1 MDGWDTRTACRF
13 GAKLLTA
20 VIVLIAALTDADCA
34 FAQPT
39 VYPTRT
45 STIIVPFVPGGVTDF
60 LARAVAENLGEQF
73 GKSFI
78 IENKGGAG
86 MIVGAL
92 AASKAPPDGYTMLMA
107 TNGTLA
113 INPTLYKSLPYAPLK
128 DLMPVALVG
137 SLPFVLLVNPDLPIH
152 NIGDLI
158 RLAKEQPGQLNI
170 ASGGVGSSAHVFGE
184 LLQSVA
190 GIKLVHVAYRGNS
203 PAMTDVIAGHVQM
216 MFSDI
221 GSAEEFIKSGKVRAL
236 AVTTHDRFPG
246 APDIPTIAESGVPGY
261 SAESWQMLVAPA
273 GVPDATVFKLNS
285 AVNAA
290 VASPAMQQK
299 LIQLQVT
306 PKGTGTPTELQAFM
320 HTEIDRWAAVLHDAG
335 IAGSQ

>member
-1 MDGWDTRTACRF
+1 MARKLGPT
-13 GAKLLTA
+13 LLTTA
-20 VIVLIAALTDADCA
+20 VATIAVAITAAGA
-34 FAQPT
+34 FAQAT
-39 VYPTRT
+39 DYPTRP
-45 STIIVPFVPGGVTDF
+45 STIIVPFVPGGITDL
-60 LARAVAENLGEQF
+60 LARVVAEKLGEQF
-73 GKSFI
+73 GKSFVV
-78 IENKGGAG
+78 ENKGGAG

-107 TNGTLA
+107 TNGTMA
-113 INPTLYKSLPYAPLK
+113 INPTLYKALPYAPLK

-137 SLPFVLLVNPDLPIH
+137 SLPFVLLVNPDLPVRS
-152 NIGDLI
+152 IGDLI
-158 RLAKEQPGQLNI
+158 RLAKEQPGRLNI

-184 LLQSVA
+184 LLQSAA
-190 GIKLVHVAYRGNS
+190 GIKLVHVAYRGNA

-221 GSAEEFIKSGKVRAL
+221 SSAEEFIKSGKVRAL
-236 AVTTHDRFPG
+236 AVSSPDRFPG

-261 SAESWQMLVAPA
+261 SAESWQMLAVPA
-273 GVPDATVFKLNS
+273 GVSDAIMSRLNS

-290 VASPAMQQK
+290 VSSPAVHQK

-306 PKGTGTPTELQAFM
+306 PKGTGTPAELLAFTR
-320 HTEIDRWAAVLHDAG
+320 TEIDRWGTVLRDAG